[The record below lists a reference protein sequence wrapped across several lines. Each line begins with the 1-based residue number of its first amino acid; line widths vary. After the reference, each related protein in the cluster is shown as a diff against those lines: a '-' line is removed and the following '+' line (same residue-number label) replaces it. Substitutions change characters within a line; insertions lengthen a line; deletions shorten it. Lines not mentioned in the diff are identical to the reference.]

1 MMDSNKTNLT
11 CLPRTNSRSIQ
22 FTPYSSSYFTNVI
35 NKTALKSFNKWGGIT
50 FPDILS
56 NYPQELIDN
65 CWLVFSQA
73 IIENYLKGKGTFIK
87 NFGTFTF
94 TNEECNLEGTTNQ
107 YIRDTKKRNP
117 IFVVS
122 KDFIDYMKPGIY
134 SDKYG
139 LKYYTQKENKN
150 ISIVKLNF
158 ARISLA
164 LNISKEEAY
173 TIIYSLIK
181 NMSDSIRRMEFKGK
195 KIPTIGMFLVK
206 NNIFGVKFEK
216 DFINE
221 IAEKSQLLYHIK
233 KNFRFCME
241 TKDSQGMR
249 QRNINDIDKAER
261 DIRPK
266 ISTITKVS
274 NSAEHWLKNN
284 MDIDIKKDIGDED
297 DYIRNKNQFYITAK
311 DKLNINKEKTKNEFL
326 VDQRFYRNYPI
337 QNLYGLKISQDILE
351 SIYNNKS
358 LLIRAMKQI
367 DNHGDGIIPKFAF
380 ISTFHKQNCH
390 HALRIELIEKIVNI
404 YLNNDESIIMIKF
417 ENLINELCK
426 DIKYIIDNEYKLFPI
441 NKYKYSITPSNK
453 RAISQNMFSRDTG
466 NLNPKAISSV
476 RKYNKLPKIS
486 EGDIRQ
492 IIEKI
497 CKIGIQLRNKYKNN
511 KMISYLELKDILGKY
526 QIDINKELVVLL
538 LKYMNI
544 ENPNCFYLKEFIDK
558 VNNQMMNSTCLDFRK
573 SYNTDKNNTLSN
585 YRFKNNMKI
594 SYDNTYN
601 SNSLNSDLNNKDHIT
616 NIKTK
621 ILQNSNNNL
630 NEDTKINNEEFS
642 HLLITK
648 LIKDIKDRIFR
659 KNSKI
664 DNISLYFDKLLSYN
678 ICRSENVINL
688 EELVRLFQLE
698 QFKFTNQEIKAIFDF
713 MDTKKDGVIDRIEFI
728 NAIRNIPHPLS
739 NFINYMKNNGITIA
753 DIAYKI
759 GYDIYNNPVN
769 ECLNSKLNKLSFQT
783 KLKAINEHFDNE
795 FIYGLFNYISEGKT
809 EIKVKQFFDMINY
822 NNDESYKNLF
832 ETKDEIINTCMDIIP
847 KNVSYTE
854 LKDNIMKHDKQLK
867 GEITSVDF
875 ISIMR
880 KFLGQK
886 IQQQNLFDFLR
897 IYKLINNK
905 NIINYQKFLMI
916 IYKDCKDDLWMKS
929 LAAFH
934 HFLKKECNDDLFI
947 FIVKI
952 NNLSNNISIKRT
964 VESDRMQRFIRDR
977 IGREVDLNTIMKF
990 DFNGDGIIS
999 MDDLKNIVL
1008 KYIDKNYFET
1018 KEVREEN
1025 LKQNEMK
1032 KNKAKNK
1039 ELFLELK
1046 KILNKSNMT
1055 EDNLFFYLDKN
1066 QDNILD
1072 FDEFKTQLP
1081 LLLNKSINNQDLI
1094 IFFDYL
1100 DEYKIKQVDINTF
1113 RAKLRLFN
1121 DEIKNNH
1128 EDDYIGN
1135 STIENLLLDE
1145 FSKWLK
1151 KNSNLCDTELF
1162 PILDH
1167 DHDGIITLKD
1177 IKFFA
1182 NKILFMPLNELN
1194 DTKILHFIV
1203 ALSITN
1209 SNYLVLADVQNIMKN
1224 IKQDKINTYENNI
1237 YNYCNEGI
1245 SENNKDKKWITD
1257 VINHLGIFINEI
1269 YDNDL
1274 KKFYDT
1280 YNTTNFRNQGQGLSF
1295 DNFTNFLDKNYQ
1307 ILEQYHINKIQQ
1319 KIIFNHISQNTKFIT
1334 LHMLEKIFCDNKFNF
1349 YQKMHQEITKFLHE
1363 NYPSSEDAFK
1373 YFHNVKTIKQET
1385 PTYNDNISSSTYITK
1400 NEFFNGINKMFPHK
1414 YRYETMEIYLNKL
1427 YKRNNNNNDELKIKF
1442 SEFNYIYYSDFKF
1455 DNYFTKTLKKDSKI
1469 LTTREK
1475 PQIPFSSFSSP
1486 FEVKEHEKFET
1497 PYDLDP
1503 LLKAKKLILSSK
1515 MDFKKE
1521 FLDIIK
1527 ESSNGMAN
1535 QFEFRN
1541 IIKKLD
1547 IGLTNIEIED
1557 IIHKSGMGSDGKINL
1572 VDFYYYI
1579 IDENRNIVISKKHVL
1594 EQLKDVKQLIY
1605 KYYSNPRLAFEL
1617 NDINIKGTMDFDK
1630 FKKIIYD
1637 LYKREMK
1644 SLPPYSVLKYVYDYI
1659 DIRKD
1664 GLIDLNEWNQIF
1676 SRAEGK
1682 LDLPSDVVIPK
1693 QLNLLRKWETSNDII
1708 EIYKMIS
1715 KNRKII
1721 RDKVKIFTIEP
1732 NTLLIKEADLI
1743 YVLKEVLAKIKLSQ
1757 TQWKMIVSIGD
1768 LDKTKIIDFNSFIN
1782 IIESSAK
1789 LGLKHPSID

>member
-1 MMDSNKTNLT
+1 
-11 CLPRTNSRSIQ
+11 
-22 FTPYSSSYFTNVI
+22 
-35 NKTALKSFNKWGGIT
+35 
-50 FPDILS
+50 
-56 NYPQELIDN
+56 
-65 CWLVFSQA
+65 
-73 IIENYLKGKGTFIK
+73 
-87 NFGTFTF
+87 
-94 TNEECNLEGTTNQ
+94 
-107 YIRDTKKRNP
+107 
-117 IFVVS
+117 
-122 KDFIDYMKPGIY
+122 
-134 SDKYG
+134 
-139 LKYYTQKENKN
+139 
-150 ISIVKLNF
+150 
-158 ARISLA
+158 
-164 LNISKEEAY
+164 
-173 TIIYSLIK
+173 
-181 NMSDSIRRMEFKGK
+181 
-195 KIPTIGMFLVK
+195 
-206 NNIFGVKFEK
+206 
-216 DFINE
+216 
-221 IAEKSQLLYHIK
+221 
-233 KNFRFCME
+233 
-241 TKDSQGMR
+241 
-249 QRNINDIDKAER
+249 
-261 DIRPK
+261 
-266 ISTITKVS
+266 
-274 NSAEHWLKNN
+274 
-284 MDIDIKKDIGDED
+284 
-297 DYIRNKNQFYITAK
+297 
-311 DKLNINKEKTKNEFL
+311 
-326 VDQRFYRNYPI
+326 
-337 QNLYGLKISQDILE
+337 
-351 SIYNNKS
+351 
-358 LLIRAMKQI
+358 
-367 DNHGDGIIPKFAF
+367 
-380 ISTFHKQNCH
+380 
-390 HALRIELIEKIVNI
+390 
-404 YLNNDESIIMIKF
+404 
-417 ENLINELCK
+417 
-426 DIKYIIDNEYKLFPI
+426 
-441 NKYKYSITPSNK
+441 
-453 RAISQNMFSRDTG
+453 
-466 NLNPKAISSV
+466 
-476 RKYNKLPKIS
+476 
-486 EGDIRQ
+486 
-492 IIEKI
+492 
-497 CKIGIQLRNKYKNN
+497 
-511 KMISYLELKDILGKY
+511 MISYLELKDILGKY

-558 VNNQMMNSTCLDFRK
+558 VNNQMMNSTCFDFRK

-594 SYDNTYN
+594 SYNDTYN

-783 KLKAINEHFDNE
+783 KLKALNEHFDNE

-832 ETKDEIINTCMDIIP
+832 EIKDEIINTCMDIIP

-1224 IKQDKINTYENNI
+1224 IK
-1237 YNYCNEGI
+1237 
-1245 SENNKDKKWITD
+1245 
-1257 VINHLGIFINEI
+1257 L
-1269 YDNDL
+1269 
-1274 KKFYDT
+1274 
-1280 YNTTNFRNQGQGLSF
+1280 
-1295 DNFTNFLDKNYQ
+1295 
-1307 ILEQYHINKIQQ
+1307 
-1319 KIIFNHISQNTKFIT
+1319 
-1334 LHMLEKIFCDNKFNF
+1334 
-1349 YQKMHQEITKFLHE
+1349 
-1363 NYPSSEDAFK
+1363 
-1373 YFHNVKTIKQET
+1373 
-1385 PTYNDNISSSTYITK
+1385 
-1400 NEFFNGINKMFPHK
+1400 
-1414 YRYETMEIYLNKL
+1414 
-1427 YKRNNNNNDELKIKF
+1427 
-1442 SEFNYIYYSDFKF
+1442 
-1455 DNYFTKTLKKDSKI
+1455 
-1469 LTTREK
+1469 
-1475 PQIPFSSFSSP
+1475 
-1486 FEVKEHEKFET
+1486 
-1497 PYDLDP
+1497 
-1503 LLKAKKLILSSK
+1503 KKLIFIRS
-1515 MDFKKE
+1515 E
-1521 FLDIIK
+1521 
-1527 ESSNGMAN
+1527 AN
-1535 QFEFRN
+1535 
-1541 IIKKLD
+1541 
-1547 IGLTNIEIED
+1547 
-1557 IIHKSGMGSDGKINL
+1557 
-1572 VDFYYYI
+1572 
-1579 IDENRNIVISKKHVL
+1579 
-1594 EQLKDVKQLIY
+1594 
-1605 KYYSNPRLAFEL
+1605 
-1617 NDINIKGTMDFDK
+1617 
-1630 FKKIIYD
+1630 
-1637 LYKREMK
+1637 
-1644 SLPPYSVLKYVYDYI
+1644 
-1659 DIRKD
+1659 
-1664 GLIDLNEWNQIF
+1664 
-1676 SRAEGK
+1676 
-1682 LDLPSDVVIPK
+1682 
-1693 QLNLLRKWETSNDII
+1693 
-1708 EIYKMIS
+1708 
-1715 KNRKII
+1715 
-1721 RDKVKIFTIEP
+1721 
-1732 NTLLIKEADLI
+1732 
-1743 YVLKEVLAKIKLSQ
+1743 
-1757 TQWKMIVSIGD
+1757 
-1768 LDKTKIIDFNSFIN
+1768 
-1782 IIESSAK
+1782 
-1789 LGLKHPSID
+1789 